1 MMPLQRRIFLYGAVF
16 VSMISIIIG
25 ISFYFTMSDAIEQQI
40 GNRALNIAVTTANR
54 PDIKAGFAAEDPH
67 AVLQPIAESI
77 RKDTQAEY
85 VVIGNHE
92 GIRYAHP
99 VLDRIGQKM
108 VGDDNERAL
117 LKGEAYISKAVG
129 SLGPALRGKAP
140 VFNEKGDIIGVI
152 SVGFLMDDISSIF
165 YEYLDNIVFIV
176 LLAIGLGI
184 IGSTILARSI
194 KKIMFGLEPEEIANL
209 FTERSALI
217 ESVREGII
225 MVNAEGNITML
236 NPAAYEALSLPDG
249 QSIVGR
255 SILDVLP
262 NSQLPQ
268 VLVTGERQHDKPME
282 IRGKKTIVNR
292 IPIVKDDKIVGAVSS
307 FRLQSDIDQISM
319 ELSQVK
325 KYTEA
330 LRAQTH
336 EYKNFLYTISG
347 LIQLQSFDEAL
358 QLIHSETESHQSL
371 IQFIT
376 KRLQEPYLGGLVVGL
391 FNRANELNVQ
401 FLLDEDSKL
410 VQLPPHLEKSLFVS
424 IIGNLVTNAF
434 EAVESLQEEER
445 KVRLFILDNGE
456 EILMEVEDS
465 GPGIE
470 TDSIP
475 LLFKQ
480 KFSTKGKDRG
490 FGLLKI
496 HENVQDLGGSIYI
509 EQGDLGGA
517 LFIIS
522 IPKGGR
528 FHGTN
533 H

>member
-1 MMPLQRRIFLYGAVF
+1 MPLQRRIFIYGAVF
-16 VSMISIIIG
+16 VSMVSIIIG

-54 PDIKAGFAAEDPH
+54 PDIKAGFEAEDPH
-67 AVLQPIAESI
+67 QVLQPIAESI
-77 RKDTQAEY
+77 RKEVDAEY

-99 VLDRIGQKM
+99 ILNRIGQKM

-117 LKGEAYISKAVG
+117 LKGEAYVSKAVG
-129 SLGPALRGKAP
+129 SLGPALRGKSP
-140 VFNEKGDIIGVI
+140 VFNDDGVIIGVI
-152 SVGFLMDDISSIF
+152 SVGFMMDDISTIF
-165 YEYLDNIVFIV
+165 YEYTDNIAFIV

-184 IGSTILARSI
+184 IGSTILAKNI

-225 MVNAEGNITML
+225 MVNAEGTITML
-236 NPAAYEALSLPDG
+236 NPAAYEALSFPESKSL
-249 QSIVGR
+249 VGR
-255 SILDVLP
+255 SILEVLP

-268 VLVTGERQHDKPME
+268 VLQTGERQHDRPMI

-292 IPIVKDDKIVGAVSS
+292 IPIMVNGKIAGAVSS
-307 FRLQSDIDQISM
+307 FRLQSDIDQVAM

-347 LIQLQSFDEAL
+347 LIQLQSYDEAL
-358 QLIHSETESHQSL
+358 QLIHSETEAHQSL

-376 KRLQEPYLGGLVVGL
+376 KRLQDPYLGGIVVGL

-401 FLLDEDSKL
+401 FILDEDSHL
-410 VQLPPHLEKSLFVS
+410 MNLPSHLEKNLFVS

-434 EAVESLQEEER
+434 EAVENLPEEDR
-445 KVRLFILDNGE
+445 KVRVFILDNGE
-456 EILMEVEDS
+456 EILLEVEDS
-465 GPGIE
+465 GPGIAAE
-470 TDSIP
+470 SLP
-475 LLFKQ
+475 HLFKR
-480 KFSTKGKDRG
+480 KFSTKEKDRG
-490 FGLLKI
+490 FGLTKI
-496 HENVQDLGGSIYI
+496 HENVQDLSGTIYL
-509 EQGDLGGA
+509 EKGDLGGA

-522 IPKGGR
+522 IPKGGI
-528 FHGTN
+528 FHESDN
-533 H
+533 